1 MGKLY
6 DRMVSQIKAK
16 GRSADAAHA
25 IATAQGQKFGLFKKG
40 TRDLTSKGKTQEKA
54 GAAKRAKKRAAKR
67 SKGKHKTKDYKYN
80 PRNNVASLKT
90 EETLLECW
98 STHVQQG
105 YKMKGGKRVPNCVP
119 RSSVKTEAIAIPT
132 RLGTLVATGAGK
144 RERRPRIVQDDLGQY
159 KIVPPT
165 VPTAYRGHKFKGKR
179 TPTKLANM
187 IWGAR
192 ARDDR
197 KLRPRLVKDTVMDSR
212 KPCSSCG
219 QDLTEGKNK
228 PTNPSLWSRAK
239 ALAKQKFDVYPSAY
253 ANGWAAKWYK
263 KRGGGWKKG

>member
-1 MGKLY
+1 MPALY
-6 DRMVSQIKAK
+6 DRMVSQIKAQ
-16 GRSADAAHA
+16 GRDEKAAHA

-40 TRDLTSKGKTQEKA
+40 TRELTAKGKRQQKA
-54 GAAKRAKKRAAKR
+54 GAAKRAIKRAARR

-80 PRNNVASLKT
+80 PKNNVASLKT
-90 EETLLECW
+90 EENLLECW

-119 RSSVKTEAIAIPT
+119 RSSVKTEAIQVPT
-132 RLGTLVATGAGK
+132 RLGFMKVTGKGPRRRK
-144 RERRPRIVQDDLGQY
+144 PKIERTEDGY
-159 KIVPPT
+159 KIVPPK
-165 VPTAYRGHKFKGKR
+165 VPVEYKGHGKLGEREPSFVANLIVAARGRQTHKPK
-179 TPTKLANM
+179 
-187 IWGAR
+187 IV
-192 ARDDR
+192 RDNFMPD
-197 KLRPRLVKDTVMDSR
+197 DR

-219 QDLTEGKNK
+219 KSLQEKNV

-239 ALAKQKFDVYPSAY
+239 ALAKKKFDVYPSAY

>member
-16 GRSADAAHA
+16 GRSTDAAHA

-40 TRDLTSKGKTQEKA
+40 TRDLTPKGRKQQKA
-54 GAAKRAKKRAAKR
+54 GAAKRAIKRAARR
-67 SKGKHKTKDYKYN
+67 SKGKHKNKDYKYN
-80 PRNNVASLKT
+80 PKNNVASLKT

-119 RSSVKTEAIAIPT
+119 RSSVKTEAITIPT
-132 RLGTLVATGAGK
+132 RIGTLLVTGKGN
-144 RERRPRIVQDDLGQY
+144 RERRPRVKQGEFGY
-159 KIVPPT
+159 EIVPPK
-165 VPTAYRGHKFKGKR
+165 VPAKYKGHKHVGER
-179 TPTKLANM
+179 TPAQVANM
-187 IWGAR
+187 IWGAK
-192 ARDDR
+192 ARDDA

-219 QDLTEGKNK
+219 QSLNEGKNK

-239 ALAKQKFDVYPSAY
+239 SLAKSKFDVYPSAY

>member
-1 MGKLY
+1 MPKLY
-6 DRMVSQIKAK
+6 DRMVSQIKAQ
-16 GRSADAAHA
+16 GRDENAAHA

-40 TRDLTSKGKTQEKA
+40 TRELTAKGKKQEKA
-54 GAAKRAKKRAAKR
+54 GAAKRAKKRAKKR

-119 RSSVKTEAIAIPT
+119 RSSVKTEDVSIAT
-132 RLGTLVATGAGK
+132 RLGTLIVKSKGK
-144 RERRPRIVQDDLGQY
+144 RERRPRVKEGEFGYEIVQ
-159 KIVPPT
+159 PT
-165 VPTAYRGHKFKGKR
+165 VPTQYQGHKFTGKR
-179 TPTKLANM
+179 TPAEVAKM
-187 IWGAR
+187 IRDAR
-192 ARDDR
+192 AKNDP

-212 KPCSSCG
+212 TPCSSCG
-219 QDLTEGKNK
+219 QNLTEGKNK

-239 ALAKQKFDVYPSAY
+239 ALAKKKFDVYPSAY
-253 ANGWAAKWYK
+253 ANAWAAKWYK

>member
-16 GRSADAAHA
+16 GRSTDAAHA

-40 TRDLTSKGKTQEKA
+40 TRDLTPKGRKQQTA
-54 GAAKRAKKRAAKR
+54 GAAKRAIKRAARR
-67 SKGKHKTKDYKYN
+67 SKGKHKNKDYKYN
-80 PRNNVASLKT
+80 PKNNVASLKT

-119 RSSVKTEAIAIPT
+119 RNSRNESME
-132 RLGTLVATGAGK
+132 
-144 RERRPRIVQDDLGQY
+144 E
-159 KIVPPT
+159 
-165 VPTAYRGHKFKGKR
+165 
-179 TPTKLANM
+179 N
-187 IWGAR
+187 
-192 ARDDR
+192 
-197 KLRPRLVKDTVMDSR
+197 R

-219 QDLTEGKNK
+219 QSLNEGKNK

-239 ALAKQKFDVYPSAY
+239 SLAKSKFDVYPSAY